1 MLLDPYQF
9 ISGKE
14 RVHKEFRLS
23 DCYCFA
29 YKTLLMQGWSQTP
42 GSYQNR
48 IVFVFVMIAGM
59 LLYWHWEAMVISYL
73 AVRKIVLPYT
83 SFEQLLSSSSDKV
96 RCIVF
101 FTCFYRWR
109 STSPLQYNRGFIKIH

>member
-1 MLLDPYQF
+1 
-9 ISGKE
+9 
-14 RVHKEFRLS
+14 
-23 DCYCFA
+23 
-29 YKTLLMQGWSQTP
+29 MQGWSQTP

-96 RCIVF
+96 QSRLCK
-101 FTCFYRWR
+101 
-109 STSPLQYNRGFIKIH
+109 PFIKIHNFNHVPLRINDTDVFVG

>member
-1 MLLDPYQF
+1 MLIYSYF
-9 ISGKE
+9 SGNEKI
-14 RVHKEFRLS
+14 RNEFRLS

-96 RCIVF
+96 RSRLNEI
-101 FTCFYRWR
+101 
-109 STSPLQYNRGFIKIH
+109 SIKIQLLNDFFSS